1 MLKKYISRADGTLVE
16 TENIETGSWIS
27 IVNPEEKEIA
37 QILTLL
43 NIEHEFIPDAL
54 DEAETPRIERKD
66 HYIWIIIDIP
76 VTVSKQRNALLYDT
90 IPLTIIVTENYFV
103 TITLRE
109 NDIIQDF
116 IQKKVQGFYTFK
128 KTRFVLQI
136 LYVIATYYLKYLRQI
151 NQKTNKIEEEL
162 HQSMRNE
169 ELYSLLSLSKSL
181 VYFTTSLK
189 ANEMVMEK
197 MLRNNYLKMYED
209 DKEILE
215 DAIIENKQAI
225 EMAHI
230 YSNVLSGMMDAFASV
245 ISNNVNIVMKFLT
258 SITIILAV
266 PTMIASFFGMNVVL
280 PLKEYPYA
288 FTGIILFCILLSF
301 IIGLIFT
308 RKRYL

>member
-1 MLKKYISRADGTLVE
+1 MLKTYMSRPDGTLEE
-16 TENIETGSWIS
+16 TKAIEAGTWIS
-27 IVNPEEKEIA
+27 LVNPQEEEIA
-37 QILTLL
+37 QVLTLL
-43 NIEHEFIPDAL
+43 NIEHEFISDAL
-54 DEAETPRIERKD
+54 DEAETPRIERED
-66 HYIWIIIDIP
+66 HYIWIIVDIP
-76 VTVSKQRNALLYDT
+76 VEVRQQNNSLLYDT
-90 IPLTIIVTENYFV
+90 IPLTIIVTNNYFV

-109 NDIIQDF
+109 NKIIEEF
-116 IQKKVQGFYTFK
+116 AQKRVKDLYTFK

-151 NQKTNKIEEEL
+151 NQKTNRIEEEL

-169 ELYSLLSLSKSL
+169 GLYSLLSLSKSL
-181 VYFTTSLK
+181 VYFTASLK
-189 ANEMVMEK
+189 ANEAVMEK

-209 DKEILE
+209 DQEILE

-266 PTMIASFFGMNVVL
+266 PTMIASFYGMNVDL
-280 PLKEYPYA
+280 PLQDAPYA
-288 FTGIILFCILLSF
+288 FITVMLFCLTLSL
-301 IIGLIFT
+301 IIALIFA
-308 RKRYL
+308 RKKYL

>member
-1 MLKKYISRADGTLVE
+1 MLKSYISRADGTLE
-16 TENIETGSWIS
+16 EIIDIEIGSWIS
-27 IVNPEEKEIA
+27 LVNPQEEEIA
-37 QILTLL
+37 QVLTLL
-43 NIEHEFIPDAL
+43 NIEHEIIPDAL
-54 DEAETPRIERKD
+54 DEAETPRIERED
-66 HYIWIIIDIP
+66 HYIWIIVDIP
-76 VTVSKQRNALLYDT
+76 VEVHQQRNSLLYDT

-109 NDIIQDF
+109 NNIIEEF
-116 IQKKVQGFYTFK
+116 VQKKVRGLYTFK

-151 NQKTNKIEEEL
+151 NQKTNKIEEAL
-162 HQSMRNE
+162 HESLRNQ

-189 ANEMVMEK
+189 ANEKVMEK
-197 MLRNNYLKMYED
+197 MLRSNYLKMYED
-209 DKEILE
+209 DQEILE

-230 YSNVLSGMMDAFASV
+230 YSNILSGMMDAFASV

-266 PTMIASFFGMNVVL
+266 PTMIASFYGMNVYL
-280 PLKEYPYA
+280 PMQDVPQA
-288 FTGIILFCILLSF
+288 FSTIIVFCLTLSI
-301 IIGLIFT
+301 IIGLIFI
-308 RKRYL
+308 RKKYI